1 MQLNFFEGFKKG
13 KINEALQFILNLF
26 TFENHVFIYCYFSY
40 FLQDS
45 FENKH
50 CCKHM
55 GLSRETVI
63 NLVLNI
69 WQNKYIRV
77 FENAFF
83 QSQIFLPMLGK
94 TQKKFL

>member
-1 MQLNFFEGFKKG
+1 
-13 KINEALQFILNLF
+13 
-26 TFENHVFIYCYFSY
+26 
-40 FLQDS
+40 
-45 FENKH
+45 
-50 CCKHM
+50 M

-94 TQKKFL
+94 TQKFL